1 MSVTGHGGKA
11 ADIDLSDAEALIA
24 GQYVRCAICGQWVG
38 PSDLHRLT
46 IEDAVL
52 CWRCGDVGLLGE
64 NLVCETVFTYRESIA
79 DRNRGARTL
88 GSGHPDKR
96 RKREEGG

>member
-1 MSVTGHGGKA
+1 MSKN
-11 ADIDLSDAEALIA
+11 LSDAEALTA

-46 IEDAVL
+46 VEDAVM

-64 NLVCETVFTYRESIA
+64 NLVGGTVFTYPGPGAGSDRA
-79 DRNRGARTL
+79 D
-88 GSGHPDKR
+88 
-96 RKREEGG
+96 GGGR